1 MSYHFRISE
10 RTAKMH
16 KVEGVIFD
24 WAGTTVDF
32 GCFAPVHVFLQI
44 FQEIGI
50 QVTMEEARGP
60 MGMLKKDHI
69 RTMLHMPRI
78 KRLWEEK
85 YGREFTENDVDD
97 LYASFEPLLLTSLKE
112 YTEPL
117 PEVIE
122 TVQILRAKG
131 LKIGST
137 TGYTDSMMK
146 IVTAGAKEQGYEPDY
161 WISPDSTDSY
171 GRPYPYMIFRNIEV
185 LRLTAP
191 WKVVKVGDTAAD
203 IKEGLQAGV
212 WSVGVLVG
220 SSQMGKSYDEFVN
233 CSEMAKK
240 QAIQRAEQAFIE
252 YGADFTIQTMKELPQ
267 LIEKINRLLAQGKRP
282 NAK

>member
-1 MSYHFRISE
+1 
-10 RTAKMH
+10 MH